1 MTIPSPDFL
10 HRQRIKLMTN
20 PLKKI
25 NKANILFFLS
35 IIGPGIIT
43 ANVDNDAGGI
53 ATYSVAGAQYGYSL
67 LWSLIPMLVLLILIQ
82 EMVARLGVVTGKG
95 LSDLIR
101 ERYGVKITFY
111 TMLALLIT
119 NFGNI
124 TAEFAG
130 LAASLE
136 IFGVSRYISVPLGA
150 AAVWYL
156 VVMGELPG
164 RRKSVPLCLHGLS
177 FLRHLRLHGQ
187 STLGRRPG
195 GDGQADLPH
204 GEQLYFHADG
214 TDRHNHCPL
223 DAVLPAGLDRGEGNP
238 CERLSICHGG
248 TSLSGVSLP
257 SSSFSSSWS
266 ACAAT
271 LHANGILVKTAE
283 DAAVALAPLAGK
295 YASILFAIGLANASF
310 LPPRSCRSARP
321 TASAKAWGGK
331 RASARISGM
340 PRSSWR
346 SIRVSSL
353 AGAGLILHPR
363 GAADR
368 DHARVAGDQ
377 RDPSALRPHFHSPSC
392 EQQGTHGRACERASL
407 QRVVLDLRAD
417 PHCADPEPARDDRA
431 ADDRGL
437 IFGLS
442 RPSGLSRLLRS
453 KI

>member
-1 MTIPSPDFL
+1 MREGTVKSPSPDFL
-10 HRQRIKLMTN
+10 HRQRLNLMTN
-20 PLKKI
+20 PVKKI
-25 NKANILFFLS
+25 NKANVLFFLS

-156 VVMGELPG
+156 VVMGNYRVVEKVFLYLSYVISGFMANPPWG
-164 RRKSVPLCLHGLS
+164 DVLVAMVKPTFHMESSYVFMLMGLIGTTIAPWMQ
-177 FLRHLRLHGQ
+177 FYQ
-187 STLGRRPG
+187 
-195 GDGQADLPH
+195 QASIVEKEIHVKDYRYVWWDVVV
-204 GEQLYFHADG
+204 GCFF
-214 TDRHNHCPL
+214 
-223 DAVLPAGLDRGEGNP
+223 AV
-238 CERLSICHGG
+238 I
-248 TSLSGVSLP
+248 VV
-257 SSSFSSSWS
+257 FFIMV

-271 LHANGILVKTAE
+271 LHANGIPVKTAE

-295 YASILFAIGLANASF
+295 YASVLFAIGLANASLF
-310 LPPRSCRSARP
+310 AASILPLS
-321 TASAKAWGGK
+321 TAYS
-331 RASARISGM
+331 ICEGM
-340 PRSSWR
+340 GWEAG
-346 SIRVSSL
+346 VSKDFRDAPQFMGL
-353 AGAGLILHPR
+353 YTGLIAL
-363 GAADR
+363 GAAIILIPG
-368 DHARVAGDQ
+368 APLIAIMLVSQVINGILL
-377 RDPSALRPHFHSPSC
+377 PF
-392 EQQGTHGRACERASL
+392 
-407 QRVVLDLRAD
+407 V
-417 PHCADPEPARDDRA
+417 
-431 ADDRGL
+431 L
-437 IFGLS
+437 IFILLLVNNRELMGEHVNGRFYNGLS
-442 RPSGLSRLLRS
+442 WLSVLTLIALTLSLLAMTVQQM
-453 KI
+453 IAG

>member
-1 MTIPSPDFL
+1 MN
-10 HRQRIKLMTN
+10 LMTN

-156 VVMGELPG
+156 VVWGNYRVVEKVFLFACTVYLSYVISGFMAEPPWGEVLVAMVKPTFHMESSYIFMLMGLIGTTIAPWMQ
-164 RRKSVPLCLHGLS
+164 
-177 FLRHLRLHGQ
+177 FYQ
-187 STLGRRPG
+187 
-195 GDGQADLPH
+195 QASIVEKEIHVKDYRYVWWDVVV
-204 GEQLYFHADG
+204 GCIF
-214 TDRHNHCPL
+214 
-223 DAVLPAGLDRGEGNP
+223 AVVVVFFIMV
-238 CERLSICHGG
+238 C
-248 TSLSGVSLP
+248 
-257 SSSFSSSWS
+257 
-266 ACAAT
+266 CAAM
-271 LHANGILVKTAE
+271 LHANGILVKSAE

-295 YASILFAIGLANASF
+295 YASILFAIGLANASLF
-310 LPPRSCRSARP
+310 AASILPLS
-321 TASAKAWGGK
+321 TAYS
-331 RASARISGM
+331 ICEGM
-340 PRSSWR
+340 GWEAG
-346 SIRVSSL
+346 VSKDFRDAPEFMAL
-353 AGAGLILHPR
+353 YTGLIIAGAGLILIP
-363 GAADR
+363 GAPLIGIML
-368 DHARVAGDQ
+368 VSQVINGILL
-377 RDPSALRPHFHSPSC
+377 PF
-392 EQQGTHGRACERASL
+392 
-407 QRVVLDLRAD
+407 VL
-417 PHCADPEPARDDRA
+417 
-431 ADDRGL
+431 
-437 IFGLS
+437 III
-442 RPSGLSRLLRS
+442 LLLVNNRE
-453 KI
+453 IMG